1 MTNAS
6 YGEMQI
12 NYNNMVF
19 FFDRSV
25 LFIVNEQYTVHSLL
39 QLCHLKL

>member
-12 NYNNMVF
+12 NYNNM

>member
-12 NYNNMVF
+12 NYNNL